1 MIVLNKF
8 SISARWVSQEAAAQ
22 DRHLQERQ
30 AVKQRINWQSDNLA
44 VW

>member
-8 SISARWVSQEAAAQ
+8 SISAWRASQEAAAQ
-22 DRHLQERQ
+22 DRHIQEGQ
-30 AVKQRINWQSDNLA
+30 AVKQRTIWQSDNLA